1 MQQMWRYIGTFLFLT
16 VCSVQDIG
24 RKKISVTVP
33 VLFAV
38 LGIALDLWQQAYCA
52 EYLPGIVLAGSTF
65 LFAKVTQEQIGMGD
79 GLVLLVLSLF
89 LTGKELIAVFLTA
102 LIAAAVVSGVL
113 LALRRAGR
121 RSRLAFVP
129 FLTAAFLLQ
138 WMLWRR

>member
-16 VCSVQDIG
+16 VCSVQDIR

-89 LTGKELIAVFLTA
+89 LTGKELIPVFFTA
-102 LIAAAVVSGVL
+102 LSAAAMVSGVL
-113 LALRRAGR
+113 LVMKRAGR

-129 FLTAAFLLQ
+129 FMTTALLLE
-138 WMLWRR
+138 WLLCER